1 MGTKR
6 IEILKGLYHWLMLDR
21 LEKRILKLLLEQGKS
36 YPGDLVKDLQLSQG
50 SGIKKIIKLRHKGY
64 IVREEDSSL
73 ITLNPNMKE
82 TVKNLGH

>member
-36 YPGDLVKDLQLSQG
+36 YKIRLYYFIPKIETAVPLIMN
-50 SGIKKIIKLRHKGY
+50 IKKVQMILMGA
-64 IVREEDSSL
+64 RE
-73 ITLNPNMKE
+73 
-82 TVKNLGH
+82 

>member
-36 YPGDLVKDLQLSQG
+36 YPGDLVKDL
-50 SGIKKIIKLRHKGY
+50 
-64 IVREEDSSL
+64 
-73 ITLNPNMKE
+73 
-82 TVKNLGH
+82 